1 VRWGRIYSAVERLWA
16 RRLSAFSVLV
26 AAMLLSQPL
35 QAADKHPNGPP
46 PPPLPPFESLRWD
59 KVNLRAGPGDQYP
72 IRWVLTRKG
81 MPVEVLDRYDV
92 WRKIRDWQGSVGWVH
107 ERMLMG
113 NRTVMVTGRE
123 HTIRA
128 EPRAT
133 ARPVA
138 HAEPGVVGRLL
149 SCRGDWCRIDAQGF
163 KGWVERRDI
172 FGVTAN
178 ETVE

>member
-1 VRWGRIYSAVERLWA
+1 
-16 RRLSAFSVLV
+16 LV
-26 AAMLLSQPL
+26 AAILLCHPVLAAETRQNAAPL
-35 QAADKHPNGPP
+35 L
-46 PPPLPPFESLRWD
+46 PPLPPFESLRWD

-81 MPVEVLDRYDV
+81 MPVEVLDRFDV

-123 HTIRA
+123 RTLHA
-128 EPRAT
+128 EPRET

-138 HAEPGVVGRLL
+138 RAEPGVVGRLL

-163 KGWVERRDI
+163 KGWIERRDI
-172 FGVTAN
+172 FGVTAD